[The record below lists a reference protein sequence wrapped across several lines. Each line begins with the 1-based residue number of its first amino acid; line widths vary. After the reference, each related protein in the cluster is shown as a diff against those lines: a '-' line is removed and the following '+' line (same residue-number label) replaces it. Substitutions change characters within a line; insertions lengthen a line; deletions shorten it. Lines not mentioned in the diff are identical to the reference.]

1 MGQQIVFHRPDLARH
16 LFLPSFIET
25 QQCSFMYIVSM
36 AHFALQRQ
44 SWVVAT
50 ETIWPKNLNYLLSS
64 PLESVLTLDL
74 VNPHRPITQLQQ

>member
-1 MGQQIVFHRPDLARH
+1 
-16 LFLPSFIET
+16 
-25 QQCSFMYIVSM
+25 MYIVSM

-50 ETIWPKNLNYLLSS
+50 ETIWPKNLNYLLSG